1 MWRRTWCTP
10 RWILVSDT
18 GELVQGASPS
28 WAGTRRTGYAR
39 VRRVAGQHR
48 MLIAG
53 ALISAMLSTA
63 AIGAPGLAPF
73 HADRPDMASLLA
85 APSTRHWLGTD
96 DLGRDQLS
104 RLMFGGRISLAV
116 GGIAMAVAL
125 AFGVAVGLVAGYAG
139 RWVDHAAMLVMDVL
153 SAFPT
158 LVLAVV
164 IVGVFGPGIVN
175 ATLAIGVVAIP
186 RFARL
191 VRSQVLVL
199 REYEYV
205 HAARAVGASTARIIW
220 SHLAPGVRGVMIVQ
234 ATLTVGFAILT
245 EASLSFLGL
254 GVQPP
259 TPTWGSMLRF
269 GYPFLP
275 TAPWLALVPGAA
287 IAVAVLGFNL
297 LGDGLRDALDPRL
310 HHH

>member
-1 MWRRTWCTP
+1 
-10 RWILVSDT
+10 
-18 GELVQGASPS
+18 
-28 WAGTRRTGYAR
+28 
-39 VRRVAGQHR
+39 
-48 MLIAG
+48 MLIIG
-53 ALISAMLSTA
+53 GLISAVLSTA
-63 AIGAPGLAPF
+63 AVAAPGLAPYN
-73 HADRPDMASLLA
+73 AVKPDMASLLVV
-85 APSTRHWLGTD
+85 PSPRHWLGTD
-96 DLGRDQLS
+96 DLGRDQLT

-125 AFGVAVGLVAGYAG
+125 VLGVAVGLVAGYAG
-139 RWVDHAAMLVMDVL
+139 RWVDHGAMLLMDVL

-205 HAARAVGASTARIIW
+205 HAARAIGAPTARIIW
-220 SHLAPGVRGVMIVQ
+220 RHLVPGVRGVMIVQ
-234 ATLTVGFAILT
+234 ATLTVSFAILT

-269 GYPFLP
+269 GYPFLQ

-310 HHH
+310 RRH

>member
-1 MWRRTWCTP
+1 
-10 RWILVSDT
+10 
-18 GELVQGASPS
+18 
-28 WAGTRRTGYAR
+28 
-39 VRRVAGQHR
+39 
-48 MLIAG
+48 MLIIG
-53 ALISAMLSTA
+53 GLISAVLSTA
-63 AIGAPGLAPF
+63 AIAAPGLAPYN
-73 HADRPDMASLLA
+73 ANKPDMASLLIV
-85 APSTRHWLGTD
+85 PSPRHWLGTD
-96 DLGRDQLS
+96 DLGRDQLT

-125 AFGVAVGLVAGYAG
+125 LLGVAVGLVAGYAG
-139 RWVDHAAMLVMDVL
+139 RWVDHGAMLLMDVL
-153 SAFPT
+153 SSFPT

-205 HAARAVGASTARIIW
+205 DAARAIGASTARIIW
-220 SHLAPGVRGVMIVQ
+220 RHLVPGVRGVMIVQ
-234 ATLTVGFAILT
+234 ATLTVSFAILT

-269 GYPFLP
+269 GYPFLQ

-310 HHH
+310 RRH